1 MSNILIVYQFFVK
14 LLKIWLYL
22 VYNYIKVIELKI
34 IVSAGGTG
42 GHIYPALAIIK
53 KFQEKEKNLEVLYIG
68 THDRMEKDIVPKMG
82 IKYEAI
88 EIYGFSKTQIIRDFK
103 NIFLISKA
111 IKKCKSIMEEFKP
124 DVVIGVGGYVTY
136 PVIKAAHKLGIKTFI
151 HEQNSIAGKSNITL
165 AKYVD
170 LVGVSFKN
178 SKDYFKTA
186 RKVVYTGN
194 PCGENALSIPKVSKT
209 TLGFRESDKL
219 IIIVAG
225 SLGSSAFNE
234 KFKAFLQIVGDE
246 PYNILYVTG
255 KAYYDDFIKDTSFP
269 KNVKVVPYFDNLAGL
284 MKDAYL
290 LISRAGASTI
300 SEILALKVPSI
311 LIPSPYVANNH
322 QYYNALDLVN
332 MKVAELIEEKN
343 LTTDLIQVSINEL
356 VNNSG
361 KYQELKNNLEK
372 LNTKESSTIIYEQI
386 KELLK

>member
-14 LLKIWLYL
+14 LLKILLYL
-22 VYNYIKVIELKI
+22 VYNYIKVIKLKI

-68 THDRMEKDIVPKMG
+68 THDRMEKDIVPKMR

-103 NIFLISKA
+103 NIFLINKA

-246 PYNILYVTG
+246 PYKILYVTG

-300 SEILALKVPSI
+300 SEILALKIPSI